1 MAQAAVGFRR
11 MFGRATTVVPSG
23 PPLTRTDYPPIEKES
38 CQVPENAVRA
48 VSCVAVIVT
57 RR

>member
-1 MAQAAVGFRR
+1 VGFRS